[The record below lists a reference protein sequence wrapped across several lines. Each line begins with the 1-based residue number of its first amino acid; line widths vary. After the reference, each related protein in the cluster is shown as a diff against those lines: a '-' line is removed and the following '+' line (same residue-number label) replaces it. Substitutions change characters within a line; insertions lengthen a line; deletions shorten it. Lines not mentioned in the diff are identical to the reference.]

1 MKTRVESVIA
11 RGTTDLFGEPDLPD
25 GFRYIPDVLSHAEEA
40 SFVQRFEKLP
50 MKPFVFHG
58 YLGKRRIF
66 TFGHKYVFAGQEPR
80 VDPSIPDYFRP
91 LTDIASHI
99 SGVSA
104 DEVIGRGSIG
114 GYTPSLVD
122 AARADGGTLIF

>member
-50 MKPFVFHG
+50 MKPLNSTVIWANAA
-58 YLGKRRIF
+58 YS
-66 TFGHKYVFAGQEPR
+66 
-80 VDPSIPDYFRP
+80 PS
-91 LTDIASHI
+91 AI
-99 SGVSA
+99 SMCLQA
-104 DEVIGRGSIG
+104 KN
-114 GYTPSLVD
+114 LV
-122 AARADGGTLIF
+122 